1 MRRWQSWSIASACR
15 ADAFGLRWFESITA
29 HQSKGVSM
37 NKILGISQAKNM
49 IQLDE
54 NIKGEK
60 EVWLW
65 LSLKSQQ
72 FIDRFKVGQ
81 EIEYDADE
89 KDGKK
94 TINFMK
100 VKGTVSSV
108 NNSSKSIDAQEG
120 YVCADCGAKLKDNS
134 YETCYK
140 CSMIRREKENT
151 SPEGMDKQKSIRAQA
166 IGNMVSR
173 SLISLQGTFDINNIG
188 TVIDSLYEHYERNI
202 LKLESK

>member
-1 MRRWQSWSIASACR
+1 
-15 ADAFGLRWFESITA
+15 
-29 HQSKGVSM
+29 M

-65 LSLKSQQ
+65 LSLKSQK

-100 VKGTVSSV
+100 VKGTF
-108 NNSSKSIDAQEG
+108 SSKSVDTQEG
-120 YVCADCGAKLKDNS
+120 CVCADCGAKLKDNS

-173 SLISLQGTFDINNIG
+173 SLISLQGTLDINNIG